1 MRRATRTF
9 AWVLA
14 AGLAVAGLFERS
26 VATAQRGPEG
36 VRVEGVA
43 ALVGGTAP
51 GAGTLA
57 VLRSDVT
64 LRARIAVSARAAR
77 LPTGRLPPDLLA
89 AVLDEI
95 IGEVLIAREA
105 DRLRAARPSD
115 EEVAAQRHRI
125 EEQAGGAERLAA
137 LLRAVDASGDEI
149 DAIARRRA
157 YVEAF
162 LRANLE
168 GSTVISDAQVQ
179 RAYEAGEHPFVG
191 RELEEIREPL
201 RAWVAAQTLQ
211 RDVRR
216 WIEVLRGRTTVR
228 VVAEWSANDG
238 TGN

>member
-1 MRRATRTF
+1 LVAVGLPLV
-9 AWVLA
+9 ALGSSA
-14 AGLAVAGLFERS
+14 A
-26 VATAQRGPEG
+26 AQRGPDG
-36 VRVEGVA
+36 ARVEGVA
-43 ALVGGTAP
+43 ALVGGTTP
-51 GAGTLA
+51 GAGTVA

-77 LPTGRLPPDLLA
+77 LPVGPLPRDLLA

-115 EEVAAQRHRI
+115 EEIAQQRHRI
-125 EEQAGGAERLAA
+125 EEQAGGADRLGA
-137 LLRAVDASGDEI
+137 LLRAVDASSDEI

-157 YVEAF
+157 YVDAF

-179 RAYEAGEHPFVG
+179 RAFDAGEHPFVG
-191 RELEEIREPL
+191 HELEEIREPL
-201 RAWVAAQTLQ
+201 RAWVAAQVLQ

-216 WIEVLRGRTTVR
+216 WIEVLRSRATVR
-228 VVAEWSANDG
+228 VVAEWSLESDNDD
-238 TGN
+238 

>member
-1 MRRATRTF
+1 MRRAARTF
-9 AWVLA
+9 AFLLA
-14 AGLAVAGLFERS
+14 IGLPLVANRS
-26 VATAQRGPEG
+26 SASAQRRAEG

-43 ALVGGTAP
+43 ALVGGTTP
-51 GAGTLA
+51 SAGTLA

-64 LRARIAVSARAAR
+64 LRARIAVSARSAR
-77 LPTGRLPPDLLA
+77 LPVGPLPRQLLA

-115 EEVAAQRHRI
+115 EEVAAQRERI
-125 EEQAGGAERLAA
+125 EEQAGGADRLAA
-137 LLRAVDASGDEI
+137 LLRAVDATPAEI

-157 YVEAF
+157 YVDAF

-191 RELEEIREPL
+191 HELEEVREAL
-201 RAWVAAQTLQ
+201 RAWVAAQVLQ

-216 WIEVLRGRTTVR
+216 WIEVLRSRTTVR
-228 VVAEWSANDG
+228 VIAEWTLEYDTEG
-238 TGN
+238 